1 MSNLKTILLKFAGP
15 LQSWGTDSNFES
27 RYTDYYPSKSAV
39 IGMVAASL
47 GYRRVENEK
56 IQKLNDL
63 DFAVRIDQKGKLLKD
78 YQIAKKYKDGVEERT
93 YVTNRYYLEDA
104 IFIVALSGKDEII
117 DTIFQALR
125 NPYFQ
130 QFMGRRSVPPTAD
143 FIIGI
148 NRDNAF
154 EALKNL
160 EWQAADWY
168 KKRFDE
174 KKSLEVYLDAN
185 LSESGLIKYRKD
197 FVDSFSQKDRRFNIR
212 AERRVSV
219 NINYIKK
226 TNLDFHDAFNA
237 IGGSDV
243 SIKS

>member
-47 GYRRVENEK
+47 GYKRDEDKR

-78 YQIAKKYKDGVEERT
+78 YQIAKKYKKGVEDRT

-104 IFIVALSGKDEII
+104 IFIVALSGKDELI
-117 DTIFQALR
+117 DSINQALK

-148 NRDNAF
+148 YMDNAF
-154 EALKNL
+154 EALRNL
-160 EWQAADWY
+160 DWQAADWY

-174 KKSLEVYLDAN
+174 KKFLEVYLDAN

-197 FVDSFSQKDRRFNIR
+197 YVESFSQKNRKFNIR
-212 AERRVSV
+212 AERRVGV
-219 NINYIKK
+219 KINYIKQK
-226 TNLDFHDAFNA
+226 NLDSHDAFNA

-243 SIKS
+243 SVKG